1 MWRGFQLNYPHDVLL
16 ASGDEGS
23 LDRKHYDDDGGEGDE
38 KVTKKNLQ
46 VILNPNVTEL
56 FTLQR

>member
-1 MWRGFQLNYPHDVLL
+1 MNYPHDDALL

-23 LDRKHYDDDGGEGDE
+23 LVRKHYDDGSEDE
-38 KVTKKNLQ
+38 KVIKKNLQ